1 VCPRCGNISCHRFAA
16 DAGGRRCRHYL
27 EGGFCDLDT
36 EFRCVEWM
44 KKNGQ
49 LEEAERIVRL
59 QAEELGLVPRKA
71 SPGSTASPAVERT
84 VLLHRLSDDDVASWK
99 ALGVEVCIASDEV
112 GEVWLVPEY
121 TGQSDRKELRIDHAV
136 ALTAVCGAFPGARIT
151 SFGRHESAEGKP

>member
-1 VCPRCGNISCHRFAA
+1 MPKPDHISCHRFVA
-16 DAGGRRCRHYL
+16 DAGGRRCRHYQ
-27 EGGFCDLDT
+27 EGGFCGLDT

-49 LEEAERIVRL
+49 QEEAERILRM
-59 QAEELGLVPRKA
+59 QAEELGLVPKKPA
-71 SPGSTASPAVERT
+71 SPTAATERT
-84 VLLHRLSDDDVASWK
+84 LLLHRLSDEDVASWK

-121 TGQSDRKELRIDHAV
+121 TGRSDRRELRIDHAV

-151 SFGRHESAEGKP
+151 NFTRRVPAEGKP

>member
-1 VCPRCGNISCHRFAA
+1 MSKPANISCHRFAA

-49 LEEAERIVRL
+49 VEAAERIIRM
-59 QAEELGLVPRKA
+59 QAEEQGLVPRKSA
-71 SPGSTASPAVERT
+71 QPAPSVERT
-84 VLLHRLSDDDVASWK
+84 VLLHRLSDEDVASWK

-121 TGQSDRKELRIDHAV
+121 TGRSDRKELRIDHAV
-136 ALTAVCGAFPGARIT
+136 ALTAVCGAFPGARIM

>member
-1 VCPRCGNISCHRFAA
+1 
-16 DAGGRRCRHYL
+16 
-27 EGGFCDLDT
+27 
-36 EFRCVEWM
+36 M

-49 LEEAERIVRL
+49 AESAERILRL

-71 SPGSTASPAVERT
+71 SPSSSAVERT

-99 ALGVEVCIASDEV
+99 ALGVAVCIASDEV

-121 TGQSDRKELRIDHAV
+121 TGRSDRQELRIDHAV

-151 SFGRHESAEGKP
+151 SFVRHEPAEGKS